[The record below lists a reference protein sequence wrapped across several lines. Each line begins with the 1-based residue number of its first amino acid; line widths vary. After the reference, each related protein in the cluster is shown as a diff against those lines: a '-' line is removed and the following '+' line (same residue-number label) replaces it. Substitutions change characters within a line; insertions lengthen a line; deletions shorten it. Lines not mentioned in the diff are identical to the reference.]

1 MATKV
6 PQGNPACPSSAPSS
20 FPDKG
25 VSLDFL
31 TQFRDSTKMKQPMH
45 ELAGLTRSQIDATE
59 LPALR
64 DICKQYRVLA
74 TAGMPDP
81 LEFAIYDGKEP
92 KPKEYFVDA
101 LCQLPTTMAHVCF
114 CIVKPET
121 KDLNGSYAEQIIE
134 KGPCPEWVGTPT
146 DFCSHTWKS
155 SFEDFV
161 NSLVAEDQER
171 RQIRTDSIPLKE
183 STKQNRHKKNLL

>member
-1 MATKV
+1 MVKDPSPLETPTAMATKV

-25 VSLDFL
+25 VSLAFL

-74 TAGMPDP
+74 T
-81 LEFAIYDGKEP
+81 
-92 KPKEYFVDA
+92 
-101 LCQLPTTMAHVCF
+101 VCVQR
-114 CIVKPET
+114 IDEA
-121 KDLNGSYAEQIIE
+121 NRAEE
-134 KGPCPEWVGTPT
+134 ATGGRYSVL
-146 DFCSHTWKS
+146 F
-155 SFEDFV
+155 
-161 NSLVAEDQER
+161 
-171 RQIRTDSIPLKE
+171 
-183 STKQNRHKKNLL
+183 